1 MPSFNFDN
9 LTVSQKRQY
18 NNLTKSEQRA
28 FRDEYNSSGRT
39 TRALRE
45 MRPSAFS
52 TTRGAGVQGGQG

>member
-1 MPSFNFDN
+1 MPTFNFDK
-9 LTVSQKRQY
+9 LSALQKREY
-18 NNLTKSEQRA
+18 NGLTKSEQRT

>member
-1 MPSFNFDN
+1 MPAFKFDN
-9 LTVSQKRQY
+9 LTASQKRQY
-18 NNLTKSEQRA
+18 NGLTKSEQRA